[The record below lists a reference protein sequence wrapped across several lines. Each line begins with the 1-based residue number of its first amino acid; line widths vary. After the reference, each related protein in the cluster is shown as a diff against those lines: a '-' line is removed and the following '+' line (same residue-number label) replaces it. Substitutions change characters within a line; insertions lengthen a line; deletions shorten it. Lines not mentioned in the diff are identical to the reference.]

1 MSSHDRKDLEHPDC
15 KKGDPAIPETPAT
28 RQQRKAKESDNQD
41 EALQETFPA
50 SDPVSPFIPAKVPEP
65 ESTSEAG
72 NHRITHE
79 GKSYDLSKIRRRMDP
94 DLVAGIQNA
103 TGSDQDFFDA
113 YLIAHAKKYGEQF
126 TVS

>member
-15 KKGDPAIPETPAT
+15 KKDGPAAPETPAT

-65 ESTSEAG
+65 ESTSAAG

-79 GKSYDLSKIRRRMDP
+79 GKSYDLREIRRRMDP
-94 DLVAGIQNA
+94 DLAAGIQNA
-103 TGSDQDFFDA
+103 TGSDQDFFNA